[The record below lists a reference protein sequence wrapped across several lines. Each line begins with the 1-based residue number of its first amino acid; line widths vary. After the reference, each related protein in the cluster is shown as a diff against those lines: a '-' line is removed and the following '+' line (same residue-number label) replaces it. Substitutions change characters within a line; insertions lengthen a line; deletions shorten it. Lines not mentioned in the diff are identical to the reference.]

1 MYWHAVATAPHV
13 VAESV
18 GEDAGLKTKI
28 VEGVVAL
35 GAAGTVTVMRD
46 ALTMVTEGAGVSSAM
61 FVLLPK

>member
-1 MYWHAVATAPHV
+1 M
-13 VAESV
+13 
-18 GEDAGLKTKI
+18 KTKI